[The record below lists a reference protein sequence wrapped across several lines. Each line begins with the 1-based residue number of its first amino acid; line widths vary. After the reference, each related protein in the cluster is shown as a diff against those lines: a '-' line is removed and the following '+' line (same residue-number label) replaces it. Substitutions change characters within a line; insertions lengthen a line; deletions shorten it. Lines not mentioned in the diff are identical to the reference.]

1 MGNGLHTEENE
12 REAMELLIYRI
23 DAGFVVHSKVLLD
36 GELLQYVQRV
46 PGLVLINH
54 YIPAL

>member
-1 MGNGLHTEENE
+1 
-12 REAMELLIYRI
+12 MELLIYRI